1 MIPEPEEEVV
11 AGDLLVVIG
20 PRASLERLAQA
31 AG

>member
-1 MIPEPEEEVV
+1 MIPEPEEQVI

-20 PRASLERLAQA
+20 SRASLERLAQA